1 MIKDITFKIFH
12 ENFNALVLKIL
23 GLKINRNVLIV
34 VENIMENVIV
44 DIYTLEKSTLVI
56 IFVVMKIENIVVVV
70 YFYRGIVQKGFQVYG
85 ISWIQVNNRVI
96 CLLIFILGSR
106 AMKKN
111 NVVFLNNLLNVKT
124 QAIFRIEVN

>member
-1 MIKDITFKIFH
+1 
-12 ENFNALVLKIL
+12 
-23 GLKINRNVLIV
+23 
-34 VENIMENVIV
+34 MENVIV